1 MSTDTEG
8 AAERLTVEAVRGLAT
23 IPLWSPDP
31 TVPTAA
37 RLLDISR
44 TLAYQS
50 AADGSLPVIR
60 LGSKVLVAVPRL
72 LAMLGATEDPQDAPE
87 AAAGDRDV
95 TTDPGTVPVHAPP
108 AFLGLAPGSSAAS

>member
-1 MSTDTEG
+1 MTEP
-8 AAERLTVEAVRGLAT
+8 LTVDAVRGRAT

-72 LAMLGATEDPQDAPE
+72 LSMLGDDASQDAPQG
-87 AAAGDRDV
+87 ADGDHRSDHGPE
-95 TTDPGTVPVHAPP
+95 TAPP
-108 AFLGLAPGSSAAS
+108 HAHTPVLGLAPSSSAAS